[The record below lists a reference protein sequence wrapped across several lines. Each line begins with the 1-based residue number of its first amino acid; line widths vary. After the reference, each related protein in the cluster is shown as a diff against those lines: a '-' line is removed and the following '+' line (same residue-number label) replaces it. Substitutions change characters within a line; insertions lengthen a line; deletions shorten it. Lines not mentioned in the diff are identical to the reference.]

1 MKHIFIEIKAKIE
14 ESKYGQDVLIEA
26 VQAYEGDELDHKFG
40 GDGGWYKTSCS
51 DNATIYQKKVELTKK
66 RRRTL

>member
-40 GDGGWYKTSCS
+40 GNGGWYKTSCS